1 MLFTDELLNRLN
13 EKLAT
18 KDAPIAEFEA
28 EVDRLAARKGLVG
41 PRVEGLVADP
51 VVAEQREAYRPSWRG
66 GGGGG

>member
-28 EVDRLAARKGLVG
+28 EVDRLAARKEETGQERDEARIEVERLRKLLKEQGLG
-41 PRVEGLVADP
+41 DLLV
-51 VVAEQREAYRPSWRG
+51 
-66 GGGGG
+66 